1 MHKDCRIKFWNRI
14 NRNEFQQSKSYTL
27 KESSET
33 QKETFRRRS
42 YRDTTTVSGRRCFV
56 CNEPSQKDK
65 LSYNEGGLRH
75 CKQHHSK
82 EKLVKP
88 IKIKL
93 DDESNNFHKAVCQL
107 NVMIKGN
114 IYRDLFA
121 VDVYYHK
128 RCYSSFKYAYQPTLE
143 NVNTKHIEDHN

>member
-14 NRNEFQQSKSYTL
+14 NRKEVQQSKSYTL

-33 QKETFRRRS
+33 QKETSRRRS

-65 LSYNEGGLRH
+65 LSYNEGGLGH
-75 CKQHHSK
+75 CEQHYSK
-82 EKLVKP
+82 EKLLKP
-88 IKIKL
+88 MKVKL
-93 DDESNNFHKAVCQL
+93 DDESNNFHKAVSQL

-128 RCYSSFKYAYQPTLE
+128 RCYYAYQPTLE